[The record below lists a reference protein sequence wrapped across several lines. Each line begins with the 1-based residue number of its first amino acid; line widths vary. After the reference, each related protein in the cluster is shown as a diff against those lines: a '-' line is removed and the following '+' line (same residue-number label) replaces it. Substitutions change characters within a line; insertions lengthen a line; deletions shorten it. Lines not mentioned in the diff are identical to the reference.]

1 MDNIEVVVSELK
13 NVPEHF
19 SVDGIIKLFEDTLV
33 KFNLITKI
41 AVYFQKS
48 IKNEDIKACQLTTSL
63 WYSSKGFRR
72 PHDYLDLSIKAI
84 TDKTIYKKDNY
95 TCYPLVARSKSFGT
109 IVIDNND
116 DTKDFRMLIDY
127 FSILLYSEKLSFLAN
142 KDKLTG
148 LYNRGYILSVLEK
161 WEERNINYSIIL
173 IDLDKFKHYNDRY
186 GHIIGDHILKLASKE
201 MKSVMGGINIKNVLA
216 RYGGEEFIIAI
227 DTTQKD
233 ELKSVME
240 CVRNSILEKDFSTKE
255 YSLKIT
261 ASLGGAIK
269 TDSYDSLDNFID
281 AADIALYEAKDK
293 GRNRSIIKQ
302 IT

>member
-1 MDNIEVVVSELK
+1 MNKIEIVISELK

-19 SVDGIIKLFEDTLV
+19 SVDGIIKLFEETLI
-33 KFNLITKI
+33 KFGLITKI
-41 AVYFQKS
+41 AVYFQKTT
-48 IKNEDIKACQLTTSL
+48 KNEDIKMCQLITSL

-84 TDKTIYKKDNY
+84 ADKNIYKKDAY

-109 IVIDNND
+109 IVIDNDN
-116 DTKDFRMLIDY
+116 DTKEFRMLVDY
-127 FSILLYSEKLSFLAN
+127 LSILLYSEKLSFLAN
-142 KDKLTG
+142 KDKLTS

-161 WEERNINYSIIL
+161 WEESNINYSIIL

-186 GHIIGDHILKLASKE
+186 GHITGDHILKLASKE
-201 MKSVMGGINIKNVLA
+201 MKSVMSGINIKNVLA

-227 DTTQKD
+227 DTVLKD
-233 ELKSVME
+233 EVKSVME
-240 CVRNSILEKDFSTKE
+240 RVRTSIFEKDFSTKE

-269 TDSYDSLDNFID
+269 TDSNNSLDSFID
-281 AADIALYEAKDK
+281 SADTALYEAKDK
-293 GRNRSIIKQ
+293 GRNRSIIK
-302 IT
+302 

>member
-1 MDNIEVVVSELK
+1 MNNIEVVVSELK

-19 SVDGIIKLFEDTLV
+19 SVDGIIKLFEDTLI

-48 IKNEDIKACQLTTSL
+48 IKNEDIKTCQLTTSL

-84 TDKTIYKKDNY
+84 TEKTIYKKDNY

-116 DTKDFRMLIDY
+116 DTKEFRMLIDY
-127 FSILLYSEKLSFLAN
+127 LSILLYSEKLSFLAN
-142 KDKLTG
+142 KDRLTG

-161 WEERNINYSIIL
+161 WEESNINYSIIL

-201 MKSVMGGINIKNVLA
+201 MKNVMGGINIKNVLA

-240 CVRNSILEKDFSTKE
+240 YVRKSILEKDFSTKE

-261 ASLGGAIK
+261 ASLGGATK

-281 AADIALYEAKDK
+281 AADMALYEAKDK
-293 GRNRSIIKQ
+293 GRNRSIIK
-302 IT
+302 